1 MQKVATY
8 SDSHQCFDARAKVL
22 FRMKKGAR
30 RYGGTVLR
38 AKNKVKR
45 EAIEIPSHGDE
56 MAHKFICNAIHK
68 LVGKESIASVCRVN
82 VFLLVCR
89 LRFLQWKASLFL
101 FLINVDCCFYRRASH
116 F

>member
-1 MQKVATY
+1 
-8 SDSHQCFDARAKVL
+8 
-22 FRMKKGAR
+22 MKKGAH
-30 RYGGTVLR
+30 RYGATVQR

-56 MAHKFICNAIHK
+56 MAQKFICNAIYK
-68 LVGKESIASVCRVN
+68 LVGKEYIALVYRVN
-82 VFLLVCR
+82 VFLFVFR

-101 FLINVDCCFYRRASH
+101 FLPTHTLTPFFS